1 MSRLFTTVAA
11 IATAG
16 ALAAGCGGSDGGS
29 SGGGGGGGYGGS
41 APAKTQTSSSSAAS
55 TSASSSS
62 SSSASSGTARSAIAI
77 AIAAD
82 ETNGLAFTKKDL
94 SAKAGKVT
102 IVMTNPGSD
111 SLPHAIAIEGNGVA
125 QQGQVVQ
132 PGGAS
137 KVSADLRPGT
147 YTFYCPVGSHRSAG
161 MEGTLTVR

>member
-55 TSASSSS
+55 TAASSSS
-62 SSSASSGTARSAIAI
+62 SSSSSSGTARSAI

>member
-55 TSASSSS
+55 TAASSSS
-62 SSSASSGTARSAIAI
+62 SSSSSSSGTARSAI